1 MRRLERHPES
11 RNILKGVIILVVVLL
26 VVGVGVCTYLAFF
39 TSTCRIT
46 RVEITGNV
54 NLPADYIRKL
64 SGIDSYKN
72 LLTLPTGKIV
82 KNLEQDAWIHSAT
95 VSRQLLHTVKI
106 KVTESTPKVMLD
118 CKGTGYLVDGYGK
131 VIVGASLE
139 DFKNLP
145 RVYAGNMGKPKVG
158 SVAGNPK
165 VLECIKVISAMPD
178 SVRNILLLANPFDGR
193 GYVFN
198 TRPGF
203 QVVYGPATAQKE
215 KNSVLQAIVADVSN
229 NSRNAAYVD
238 VRVPDEPVIKLN

>member
-145 RVYAGNMGKPKVG
+145 RVYAGTWASPRLGLSPET
-158 SVAGNPK
+158 PRC
-165 VLECIKVISAMPD
+165 LSA
-178 SVRNILLLANPFDGR
+178 
-193 GYVFN
+193 
-198 TRPGF
+198 
-203 QVVYGPATAQKE
+203 
-215 KNSVLQAIVADVSN
+215 
-229 NSRNAAYVD
+229 SR
-238 VRVPDEPVIKLN
+238 